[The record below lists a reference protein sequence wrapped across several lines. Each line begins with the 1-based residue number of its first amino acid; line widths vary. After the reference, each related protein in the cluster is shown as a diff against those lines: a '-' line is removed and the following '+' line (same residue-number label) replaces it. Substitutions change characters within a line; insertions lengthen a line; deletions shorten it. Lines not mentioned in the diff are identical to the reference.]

1 MNKQLIVAAVG
12 ALILPLSFVAK
23 ADGVTGGTEF
33 TVYGRV
39 VAGLDREDSD
49 VRGESATWD
58 FGATQAGSRNQQ
70 SRLGFE
76 SDRDLGNGMSAG
88 FKLEQG
94 FDAGGGL
101 NGSRHRYVYLSG
113 GFGKLTLGNDGTM
126 YDSTGY
132 DGSYFLGG
140 AFRGSGRR
148 DGIHYSNSMGP
159 FSFGVT
165 LAGVS
170 GDSSAVA
177 TQALSRIADT
187 DPMTDGPQAETDAA
201 YITRLSQDDES
212 EQEFIYRVSQESS
225 AATRATLKR
234 MTKTPG
240 SGGVDRIADTDSS
253 MDGPQAETDA
263 AYIARLEALNRYAAD
278 NSDDSKAA
286 RIADEDIDRTIIG
299 GSYDFG
305 AFRLIAAYD
314 GDNTDT
320 SRDYTAISVKGDVG
334 ALSYQVG
341 YETQDDATKGGEND
355 HTVAGLFLAYS
366 ASENDT
372 LYMEYETRD
381 DDDMVAGGN
390 EDASNTLLGYSH
402 TFGGGAIFVA
412 EYRSTD
418 NDARNSPDPSRLSLA
433 MIVNF

>member
-39 VAGLDREDSD
+39 VAGADREDSD
-49 VRGESATWD
+49 KDGESATWD

-70 SRLGFE
+70 SRLGFK

-132 DGSYFLGG
+132 DGAYFLGG

-177 TQALSRIADT
+177 TNTALIA
-187 DPMTDGPQAETDAA
+187 AETNAEFLARVLAAAIEHSEDVIPERGMGDDDATYASDLNALLPADERLTQRPVETDEQRRKRLSDATGVRRGVGEADAA
-201 YITRLSQDDES
+201 FD
-212 EQEFIYRVSQESS
+212 
-225 AATRATLKR
+225 
-234 MTKTPG
+234 
-240 SGGVDRIADTDSS
+240 
-253 MDGPQAETDA
+253 
-263 AYIARLEALNRYAAD
+263 ARLNAAAE
-278 NSDDSKAA
+278 NTQASKDA

-299 GSYDFG
+299 ASYDFG

-390 EDASNTLLGYSH
+390 EDATNTLLGYSH
-402 TFGGGAIFVA
+402 TFGGGAVFVA